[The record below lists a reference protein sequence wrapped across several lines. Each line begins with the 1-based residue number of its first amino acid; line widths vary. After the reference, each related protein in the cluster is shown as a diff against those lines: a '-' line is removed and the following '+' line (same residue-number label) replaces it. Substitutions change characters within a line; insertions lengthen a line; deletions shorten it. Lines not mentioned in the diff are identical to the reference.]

1 MATYPDGVDFS
12 TFAAVDV
19 RNPLTS
25 NGQVFYGG
33 SADLDASWTPITGV
47 RAVLEHIARRLIT
60 PPGMY
65 DDPEY
70 GFDLNSW
77 LNASLLPQELDS
89 LEAAARNEAL
99 ACEGVDDCVVAAT
112 LDRSGALTLNLT
124 VTLTDQVEGY
134 QMVFVL
140 SADTIPRIYFPTVK
154 TTIV

>member
-12 TFAAVDV
+12 TFAAYQ
-19 RNPLTS
+19 PLAIGNATLL
-25 NGQVFYGG
+25 GG

>member
-1 MATYPDGVDFS
+1 MATYPDDVDFS
-12 TFAAVDV
+12 TFATYQPLSVDGST
-19 RNPLTS
+19 L
-25 NGQVFYGG
+25 FGG
-33 SADLDASWTPITGV
+33 AADLDASWTPITGV

-89 LEAAARNEAL
+89 LEAAVRNEAL
-99 ACEGVDDCVVAAT
+99 ACEGVDDCVVEAT
-112 LDRSGALTLNLT
+112 LDPRGALTLNLT

-134 QMVFVL
+134 NMVFVL
-140 SADTIPRIYFPTVK
+140 SAETIPRIYFPTVQ

>member
-1 MATYPDGVDFS
+1 MATHPDGVDFS
-12 TFAAVDV
+12 TFATYQPLAVGNV
-19 RNPLTS
+19 TLL
-25 NGQVFYGG
+25 GG

-47 RAVLEHIARRLIT
+47 RAVLEHVARRLIT

-89 LEAAARNEAL
+89 LEAAVRNEAL
-99 ACEGVDDCVVAAT
+99 ACEGVDECVVAAT

-140 SADTIPRIYFPTVK
+140 SADTIPRIYFPTVR

>member
-1 MATYPDGVDFS
+1 MATYPDDVDFS
-12 TFAAVDV
+12 TFATYQ
-19 RNPLTS
+19 PLS
-25 NGQVFYGG
+25 VGG
-33 SADLDASWTPITGV
+33 RTLFGGAADLDASWTPITGV

-89 LEAAARNEAL
+89 LEAAVRNEAL
-99 ACEGVDDCVVAAT
+99 ACEGVDDCVVEAT
-112 LDRSGALTLNLT
+112 LDPRGALTLNLT

-134 QMVFVL
+134 NMVFVL
-140 SADTIPRIYFPTVK
+140 SAETIPRIYFPTVQ

>member
-12 TFAAVDV
+12 TFATYQPLAVG
-19 RNPLTS
+19 NATLL
-25 NGQVFYGG
+25 GG

-47 RAVLEHIARRLIT
+47 RAVLEHVARRLIT

-89 LEAAARNEAL
+89 LEAAVRNEAL

-112 LDRSGALTLNLT
+112 LDPRGALTLNLT

>member
-12 TFAAVDV
+12 TFATYQAITV
-19 RNPLTS
+19 
-25 NGQVFYGG
+25 GG
-33 SADLDASWTPITGV
+33 STLLGGAADLDASWTPITGV

-70 GFDLNSW
+70 GFDLNAW

-89 LEAAARNEAL
+89 LEAAVRNEAL

-112 LDRSGALTLNLT
+112 LDPRGALTLNLT

-134 QMVFVL
+134 NMVFVL
-140 SADTIPRIYFPTVK
+140 SAETIPRIYFPTVQ